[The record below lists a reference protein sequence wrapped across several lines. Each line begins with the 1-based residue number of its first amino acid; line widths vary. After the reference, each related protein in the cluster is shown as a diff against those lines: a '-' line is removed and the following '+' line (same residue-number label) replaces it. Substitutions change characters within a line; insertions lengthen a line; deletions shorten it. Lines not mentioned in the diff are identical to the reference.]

1 MGVCLKLFCPPKIKV
16 SSENKNNS
24 NSKFQININVSP
36 QSQFTELHNHQNIN
50 QINQNL
56 NSSSINKSSD
66 YFNTSNFPFTNKQ
79 SIKISNISG
88 QIPHLKYSSSMSKG
102 KLIRK
107 TRTSKLNTKNYF
119 TKDNS
124 QFLFSNLKDK
134 FICFFCGGKNCKY
147 ENYLTNKNKP
157 NAIKGLNSNFIT
169 ENVIAGQRPSDILI
183 QEYNLLEQFKKYNI
197 GLIIN
202 LEKEGEHPYCGPN
215 AYNLNNSGYSYNP
228 STFSGNDIQV
238 KFFSYK
244 EINSELSINYIL
256 EIVKTISIFVY
267 NKKQKVY
274 VHCHS
279 GNNRTGV
286 IIACYLLYTNNEDVN
301 DVIKFINEKRDT
313 CLMKNRE
320 KKQILI
326 FNDFIESSRIIYGRK
341 EKIDVYIK
349 RQEDILF
356 GNDYEKFGYVPRIIT
371 KCLERILEIKLK
383 YNLEN
388 LTIIKLLKGLNENW
402 NNDLEKLLYV
412 IKRSINKN
420 DWSIFLVNENLI
432 IFVELLFD
440 FCEDCTFYVINPEK
454 TDILI
459 NFAPFSKFVKQNNYF
474 LTEQEKINILSFVR
488 KVFFGYE
495 YSIIFQIASFSA
507 LLFEHNINEIF
518 NIFFNEMIDRFS
530 MELQGYNLIDIQM
543 NKNQIKSDIIEN
555 RISALSSIINLIK
568 QEILNPN
575 NYNNENNKLRIFLF
589 PNNPVYPFFTIING
603 CKRNSKGISSLE
615 TVSHTN
621 QRNSMLNFHDES
633 LNDLL
638 GIEKNVEE
646 QQIKKIFVPENKK
659 KKNSFIGNTISFL
672 NKGKTKKNDIST
684 LPISQS
690 ILLTF
695 DKVIDN
701 SIVCNSSKNK
711 LKVPSDIKLKKEE
724 NSLINEIQNF
734 KGRKSTNYTG
744 IILK

>member
-16 SSENKNNS
+16 SSKNKNNS

-36 QSQFTELHNHQNIN
+36 QSQFTELHNHQNINQIN

-301 DVIKFINEKRDT
+301 DVIKFIND
-313 CLMKNRE
+313 
-320 KKQILI
+320 
-326 FNDFIESSRIIYGRK
+326 
-341 EKIDVYIK
+341 
-349 RQEDILF
+349 
-356 GNDYEKFGYVPRIIT
+356 
-371 KCLERILEIKLK
+371 
-383 YNLEN
+383 
-388 LTIIKLLKGLNENW
+388 
-402 NNDLEKLLYV
+402 
-412 IKRSINKN
+412 
-420 DWSIFLVNENLI
+420 
-432 IFVELLFD
+432 
-440 FCEDCTFYVINPEK
+440 
-454 TDILI
+454 
-459 NFAPFSKFVKQNNYF
+459 
-474 LTEQEKINILSFVR
+474 
-488 KVFFGYE
+488 
-495 YSIIFQIASFSA
+495 
-507 LLFEHNINEIF
+507 
-518 NIFFNEMIDRFS
+518 
-530 MELQGYNLIDIQM
+530 
-543 NKNQIKSDIIEN
+543 
-555 RISALSSIINLIK
+555 
-568 QEILNPN
+568 
-575 NYNNENNKLRIFLF
+575 
-589 PNNPVYPFFTIING
+589 
-603 CKRNSKGISSLE
+603 
-615 TVSHTN
+615 
-621 QRNSMLNFHDES
+621 
-633 LNDLL
+633 
-638 GIEKNVEE
+638 
-646 QQIKKIFVPENKK
+646 
-659 KKNSFIGNTISFL
+659 
-672 NKGKTKKNDIST
+672 
-684 LPISQS
+684 
-690 ILLTF
+690 
-695 DKVIDN
+695 
-701 SIVCNSSKNK
+701 
-711 LKVPSDIKLKKEE
+711 
-724 NSLINEIQNF
+724 
-734 KGRKSTNYTG
+734 
-744 IILK
+744 